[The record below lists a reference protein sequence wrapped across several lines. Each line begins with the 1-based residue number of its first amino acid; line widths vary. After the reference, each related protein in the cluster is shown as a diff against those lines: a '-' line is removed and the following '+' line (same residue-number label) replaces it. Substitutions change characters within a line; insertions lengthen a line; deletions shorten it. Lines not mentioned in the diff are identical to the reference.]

1 MTTEEKLLQM
11 SKQELGE
18 LLNKL
23 QSKIDSGRFQG
34 SDREVRDL
42 ALKIY
47 LDKFDAPC

>member
-1 MTTEEKLLQM
+1 MTIREELLKM

-34 SDREVRDL
+34 RDRQVRDM

-47 LDKFDAPC
+47 LEKFDN